1 MVGGMMESYSKFHTI
16 LNDLKH
22 SAAQLDRQRGEH
34 HRPLFDEVLFHCH
47 GKLLTPCVEEAHST
61 LQALIR
67 EKESGRL
74 TALRAEYLSERLLA
88 QIAALTRELSTQ
100 TVRRNEPKPHAYF
113 KKPINELYQELA
125 QHQDWERRLM
135 DLVRDKSLLLEQASA
150 TEKAAAQQALLQS
163 EQRLNRCREA
173 KIKIE
178 KRITTQERKA

>member
-1 MVGGMMESYSKFHTI
+1 MESYNKFHTI
-16 LNDLKH
+16 LNELKH

-34 HRPLFDEVLFHCH
+34 HHPLFDEVLFHCH

>member
-1 MVGGMMESYSKFHTI
+1 MVDLIVEGYSKFHNI
-16 LNDLKH
+16 LNELKL
-22 SAAQLDRQRGEH
+22 SAAQIDRQRGEH

-47 GKLLTPCVEEAHST
+47 GKLLTPCVQEAHST
-61 LQALIR
+61 LQALLR

-74 TALRAEYLSERLLA
+74 TPLRAQYLSERLLA

-100 TVRRNEPKPHAYF
+100 NVRKKEPKPQVYF
-113 KKPINELYQELA
+113 KKPINDLYQELA

-135 DLVRDKSLLLEQASA
+135 DLVRDKAMLLEQTPPVHKHS
-150 TEKAAAQQALLQS
+150 AQQALLQA

-178 KRITTQERKA
+178 KRISVQERKA